1 MMARIALVVAVAACQ
16 HDVAVGESSGVLF
29 GAAVVTSMADI
40 ASREAGFT
48 QAEMLS
54 GRHFDLHRIFRNWRN
69 AVPGDLEQWTIAN
82 GRTPIIS
89 FRTDETTDPKWA
101 DLAAG
106 TEDKQLSMIAAGYAG
121 LGVPVFGIFD
131 QSPENNTP
139 DFGTPDDFVA
149 AYRHIVQTF
158 RTAGAT
164 NVAWIFNL
172 KSPSFPGRADQF
184 YPGDDVIDWIGVAA
198 YNFGINNEGGRWEPF
213 ENLIAGFID
222 WSKPHGKPL
231 FVSEWASEEDL
242 SQPGRKGMWIE
253 DAKEKIIHHFPEVRA
268 MSAQWVE
275 ANTLAF
281 DSSPSSLD
289 AFRAFAAD
297 PYTHLRPDSP

>member
-29 GAAVVTSMADI
+29 GAAVVPPMADI

-54 GRHFDLHRIFRNWRN
+54 GRHFDLHRIFRNWSDP
-69 AVPGDLEQWTIAN
+69 VPGELERWTIAN
-82 GRTPIIS
+82 GHTPVIS
-89 FRTDETTDPKWA
+89 FKTDLQWA
-101 DLAAG
+101 AFAKGDGDA
-106 TEDKQLSMIAAGYAG
+106 QLSAIAAGYAA
-121 LGVPVFGIFD
+121 LGVPVFGMFD
-131 QSPENNTP
+131 QSPENTP
-139 DFGTPDDFVA
+139 EQGTPGDFAA
-149 AYRHIVQTF
+149 AYRHVVETF
-158 RTAGAT
+158 RTAGVT

-198 YNFGINNEGGRWEPF
+198 YNFGINNDGGRWVPF
-213 ENLIAGFID
+213 EDLIAGFIT
-222 WSKPHGKPL
+222 WGGARGKPL

-253 DAKEKIIHHFPEVRA
+253 DAKLAIQRLPQVRA

-281 DSSPSSLD
+281 DSSPSSLE

-297 PYTHLRPDSP
+297 PYTHLRDSP